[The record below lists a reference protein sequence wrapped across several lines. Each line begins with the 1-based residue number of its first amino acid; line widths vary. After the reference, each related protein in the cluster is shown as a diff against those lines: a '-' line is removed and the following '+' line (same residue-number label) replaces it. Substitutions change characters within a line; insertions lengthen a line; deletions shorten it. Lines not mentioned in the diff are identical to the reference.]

1 MYSLSSRLYAGCVV
15 VALAGLPL
23 HQAAA
28 ADGVTVQQAWARASA
43 GAATTGAAYLTLM
56 GGDQPDALVGAST
69 SAAATAQVHETTN
82 DNGVMKMRPV
92 GTIPIPPHQMVTL
105 SPGGYHVMMM
115 GLKQKL
121 VAGES
126 FPLTLTFSHT
136 APITVEVKVQ
146 AVGSTPP
153 MDHTKM

>member
-1 MYSLSSRLYAGCVV
+1 MYSLSSRLFACCIA
-15 VALAGLPL
+15 VAVAGLPL

-43 GAATTGAAYLTLM
+43 GAATTGAAYVTLM
-56 GGDQPDALVGAST
+56 GADQPDGLVGAST
-69 SAAATAQVHETTN
+69 PVAATTEVHETTN

-92 GTIPIPPHQMVTL
+92 GTIPIAPHQMVTL
-105 SPGGYHVMMM
+105 SPGGYHIMMM

-121 VAGES
+121 LAGES

-153 MDHTKM
+153 TDHMKM

>member
-1 MYSLSSRLYAGCVV
+1 LLTGV
-15 VALAGLPL
+15 VAVVLAGLPL
-23 HQAAA
+23 DRATA

-43 GAATTGAAYLTLM
+43 GASTTGAAYVTLM
-56 GGDQPDALVGAST
+56 GADQPDGLVGAST
-69 SAAATAQVHETTN
+69 PVAATAEVHGTTD

-92 GTIPIPPHQMVTL
+92 GTVPIAPHQMVTL
-105 SPGGYHVMMM
+105 SPGGYHIMMM
-115 GLKQKL
+115 GLKHKL

-136 APITVEVKVQ
+136 APITVDVKVQ